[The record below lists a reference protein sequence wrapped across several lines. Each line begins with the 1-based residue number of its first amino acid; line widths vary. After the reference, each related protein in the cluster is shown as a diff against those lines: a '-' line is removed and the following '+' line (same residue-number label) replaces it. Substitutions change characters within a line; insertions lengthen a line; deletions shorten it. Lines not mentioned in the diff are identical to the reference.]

1 MNDHPAPSPY
11 DEFRLQVYELVC
23 EIPRGKVMTYGGV
36 ASHIPQPAGIDPL
49 AYKKIR
55 ARWVGYAMKSC
66 PDDVPWWR
74 VINSKGQIS
83 VREGH
88 GPQIQP
94 LMLEGE
100 GIVMDEKDRIPLKKF
115 LWHP

>member
-1 MNDHPAPSPY
+1 MNKNPALSPY
-11 DEFRLQVYELVC
+11 DEFRQQVYELVR
-23 EIPRGKVMTYGGV
+23 EIPRGRVMTYGGI
-36 ASHIPQPAGIDPL
+36 ASHIPQPTGIDPL

-83 VREGH
+83 VSEGH

-94 LMLEGE
+94 LMLEEE
-100 GIVMDEKDRIPLKKF
+100 GVSMDEKGRIPLKQF